1 MARPLRIE
9 YKGAW
14 YHVMSRGNQKQPIF
28 YNDLDRK
35 KFLKILGE
43 SSRTFEVEIHGYV
56 LMENHFHFLLTTP
69 RGNLSRFMHQF
80 NSAYT
85 IHFNRI
91 HQLVGHL
98 FQGRFR
104 SPLTEAE
111 RYLYKLSRY
120 IHLNPV
126 RKKRNKN
133 LPLPEKIKILEEY
146 GWSSYPAYIGR
157 RPPPS
162 FLFMDKILDLDD
174 TSKGF
179 RKEAAEYRRFIISGL
194 KEGVRDPMEESKAG
208 NILGSDEFIK
218 SIGKYI
224 DEKRGVRGYTRMRE
238 IVPEITLDEI
248 AAKVAEKFNADKDKI
263 KKRRGRPAAGRRI
276 LLELCS
282 RYLRKDMSLVE
293 LGNELGGI
301 SPSAFLMNRQRLLED
316 FQENNDL
323 KKKFEKIRRELLSD

>member
-104 SPLTEAE
+104 SPLIEAE

-133 LPLPEKIKILEEY
+133 KMK
-146 GWSSYPAYIGR
+146 
-157 RPPPS
+157 
-162 FLFMDKILDLDD
+162 
-174 TSKGF
+174 
-179 RKEAAEYRRFIISGL
+179 
-194 KEGVRDPMEESKAG
+194 
-208 NILGSDEFIK
+208 
-218 SIGKYI
+218 
-224 DEKRGVRGYTRMRE
+224 
-238 IVPEITLDEI
+238 
-248 AAKVAEKFNADKDKI
+248 
-263 KKRRGRPAAGRRI
+263 
-276 LLELCS
+276 
-282 RYLRKDMSLVE
+282 
-293 LGNELGGI
+293 
-301 SPSAFLMNRQRLLED
+301 
-316 FQENNDL
+316 
-323 KKKFEKIRRELLSD
+323 